1 MMAVFDRKG
10 DLMTVTPTF
19 SPAGRPASASTFAE
33 DQLRL
38 PSFDNQAN
46 LRQQVAD
53 ALRALLITG
62 AMAPGQVY
70 SAPKLAARFG
80 VSATP
85 VREAMLDLVSEG
97 LVTVVRNKGFRVTVL
112 DDKELDS
119 IAELRGLIEVP
130 VMTMVA
136 QECEGVVAEHVEALR
151 PLARQITEAAAAGD
165 LLTYT
170 EVDNEFH
177 LRFLALHENP
187 RVVSVV
193 RDLRL
198 RSRLFGL
205 EALASAGVLAQM
217 SREHEEMV
225 DAALRRDG
233 EAMREVMG
241 RHIGHVRTAWAGR
254 ST

>member
-1 MMAVFDRKG
+1 
-10 DLMTVTPTF
+10 
-19 SPAGRPASASTFAE
+19 
-33 DQLRL
+33 
-38 PSFDNQAN
+38 
-46 LRQQVAD
+46 
-53 ALRALLITG
+53 
-62 AMAPGQVY
+62 
-70 SAPKLAARFG
+70 
-80 VSATP
+80 ATP

-97 LVTVVRNKGFRVTVL
+97 LVTVVRNKGFRVTEL

-130 VMTMVA
+130 VMGMVA
-136 QECEGVVAEHVEALR
+136 EECDDALALEVERLR
-151 PLARQITEAAAAGD
+151 PLAIEITKAAASGD

-177 LRFLALHENP
+177 SRFLALHGNP

-193 RDLRL
+193 HDLRL

-205 EALASAGVLAQM
+205 ESLAAAGVLAQM

-233 EAMREVMG
+233 DGMREVMG
-241 RHIGHVRTAWAGR
+241 RHIGHIRSTWAGR
-254 ST
+254 NA

>member
-1 MMAVFDRKG
+1 
-10 DLMTVTPTF
+10 MTSTP
-19 SPAGRPASASTFAE
+19 AASYRLAAPTAAAE
-33 DQLRL
+33 DALTL

-46 LRQQVAD
+46 LRQQVGD
-53 ALRALLITG
+53 TLRALLITG
-62 AMAPGQVY
+62 AMRPGQVY

-97 LVTVVRNKGFRVTVL
+97 LVSVLRNKGFRVTEL

-119 IAELRGLIEVP
+119 IAELRGLIEIP
-130 VMTMVA
+130 VMGMVA
-136 QECEGVVAEHVEALR
+136 EECDEAMAVEVERLR
-151 PLARQITEAAAAGD
+151 PLATEITTAAASGD

-170 EVDNEFH
+170 EVDNDFH
-177 LRFLALHENP
+177 IRFLALHGNP

-193 RDLRL
+193 HDLRL

-205 EALASAGVLAQM
+205 EALSEAGVLAQM

-225 DAALRRDG
+225 DAAVRRDG
-233 EAMREVMG
+233 DAMREVMS
-241 RHIGHVRTAWAGR
+241 RHIDHIRSTWAGR
-254 ST
+254 NT

>member
-1 MMAVFDRKG
+1 
-10 DLMTVTPTF
+10 MTVTPAVST
-19 SPAGRPASASTFAE
+19 RRASVAVE
-33 DQLRL
+33 DSLSL

-62 AMAPGQVY
+62 DMAPGQVY

-97 LVTVVRNKGFRVTVL
+97 LVTVVRNKGFRVTML

-119 IAELRGLIEVP
+119 IAELRSLIEVP
-130 VMTMVA
+130 VMTLVA
-136 QECEGVVAEHVEALR
+136 QECEGSVATEVEALR

-165 LLTYT
+165 LFTYT

-193 RDLRL
+193 HDLRL

-233 EAMREVMG
+233 EAMREVMS
-241 RHIGHVRTAWAGR
+241 RHMGHVRSAWAGR
-254 ST
+254 TA

>member
-1 MMAVFDRKG
+1 MTATPSTSAAVSR
-10 DLMTVTPTF
+10 
-19 SPAGRPASASTFAE
+19 STAAE
-33 DQLRL
+33 DLLTL
-38 PSFDNQAN
+38 PSFDTQAN
-46 LRQQVAD
+46 LRQQVGD

-62 AMAPGQVY
+62 AMRPGQVY
-70 SAPKLAARFG
+70 SAPKLAGRFG

-97 LVTVVRNKGFRVTVL
+97 LVTVVRNKGFRVTEV

-130 VMTMVA
+130 IMGMVA
-136 QECEGVVAEHVEALR
+136 QECDAATAIEVERLR
-151 PLARQITEAAAAGD
+151 PLAKQITKAAAEGD

-170 EVDNEFH
+170 EVDKIRTRKKVGAGNS
-177 LRFLALHENP
+177 

-193 RDLRL
+193 HDLRL

-205 EALASAGVLAQM
+205 EALAAAGVLAQM
-217 SREHEEMV
+217 SHEHEEMV

-233 EAMREVMG
+233 DGMREVMG
-241 RHIGHVRTAWAGR
+241 RHMGHIRSTWAGR
-254 ST
+254 SS

>member
-1 MMAVFDRKG
+1 
-10 DLMTVTPTF
+10 MTTTP
-19 SPAGRPASASTFAE
+19 SASAAASGSTAAE
-33 DQLRL
+33 DLLTL

-46 LRQQVAD
+46 LRQQVGG

-62 AMAPGQVY
+62 AMRPGQVY
-70 SAPKLAARFG
+70 SAPKLAGRFG

-97 LVTVVRNKGFRVTVL
+97 LVTVVRNKGFRVTEV

-130 VMTMVA
+130 VMGMVA
-136 QECEGVVAEHVEALR
+136 QECDAATAIEVERLR
-151 PLARQITEAAAAGD
+151 PLATQITKAAAEGD

-177 LRFLALHENP
+177 TRFLALHGNP

-193 RDLRL
+193 HDLRL

-205 EALASAGVLAQM
+205 EALAAAGVLAQM
-217 SREHEEMV
+217 SHEHEQMV

-233 EAMREVMG
+233 DGMREVMG
-241 RHIGHVRTAWAGR
+241 RHMGHIRSTWAGR
-254 ST
+254 SS

>member
-1 MMAVFDRKG
+1 
-10 DLMTVTPTF
+10 MTVTPTARP
-19 SPAGRPASASTFAE
+19 SDGAQPATTAAE
-33 DQLRL
+33 DALTL

-62 AMAPGQVY
+62 AMKPGQVY
-70 SAPKLAARFG
+70 SAPKLASRFG

-97 LVTVVRNKGFRVTVL
+97 LVTVVRNKGFRVTEL

-130 VMTMVA
+130 VMGMVA
-136 QECEGVVAEHVEALR
+136 EECDEALALEVERLR
-151 PLARQITEAAAAGD
+151 PLAIEITKAAAAGD

-177 LRFLALHENP
+177 ARFLALHGNP

-193 RDLRL
+193 HDLRL

-205 EALASAGVLAQM
+205 ESLAAAGVLAQM
-217 SREHEEMV
+217 SQEHEEMV

-233 EAMREVMG
+233 DGMREVMG
-241 RHIGHVRTAWAGR
+241 RHIGHIRSAWAGH
-254 ST
+254 TH

>member
-1 MMAVFDRKG
+1 MSAAPTTTATTVSMAAAP
-10 DLMTVTPTF
+10 M
-19 SPAGRPASASTFAE
+19 AAE
-33 DQLRL
+33 DALTL

-46 LRQQVAD
+46 LRQQVGD

-62 AMAPGQVY
+62 DMRPGQVY

-97 LVTVVRNKGFRVTVL
+97 LVTVVRNKGFRVTEL

-119 IAELRGLIEVP
+119 LAELRGLIEVP
-130 VMTMVA
+130 VMGMVA
-136 QECEGVVAEHVEALR
+136 DACDDALAVEVERLR
-151 PLARQITEAAAAGD
+151 PLAIQITQAAASGD

-177 LRFLALHENP
+177 SRFLALHGNP

-193 RDLRL
+193 HDLRL

-205 EALASAGVLAQM
+205 ESLAAAGVLAQM

-233 EAMREVMG
+233 DGMREVMS
-241 RHIGHVRTAWAGR
+241 RHIGHIRSAWAGHAG
-254 ST
+254 